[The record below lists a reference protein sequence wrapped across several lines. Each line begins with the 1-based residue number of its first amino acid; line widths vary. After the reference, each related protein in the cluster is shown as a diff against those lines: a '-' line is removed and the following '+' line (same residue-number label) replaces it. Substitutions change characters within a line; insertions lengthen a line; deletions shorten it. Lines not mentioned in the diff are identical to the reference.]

1 MLRGQKRI
9 VFLGERWRL
18 DRQGAAP
25 FWGGVRLRYPPQK
38 FSTILMLPN
47 KIKIG
52 QTVSLNTAEK
62 KLAYF
67 VARNRNARNRCL
79 NVVNLKVSPRDGVTI
94 DLEGVAGEL
103 AFCKMF
109 NLYPDLD
116 TDRMPPYPEFDAR
129 LSDGWTVDVKTTRYG
144 DGKLL
149 VDVRKGRKVDGVDFY
164 CLMTGEF
171 PGPYTFRGFMAKS
184 LLVRP
189 EKRGVVRGHEA
200 YMAEQSELAEDPFL
214 F

>member
-1 MLRGQKRI
+1 MT
-9 VFLGERWRL
+9 
-18 DRQGAAP
+18 P
-25 FWGGVRLRYPPQK
+25 
-38 FSTILMLPN
+38 SN

-52 QTVSLNTAEK
+52 QTVSLNTAER

-67 VARNRNARNRCL
+67 VARNRNRRNRCL

-116 TDRMPPYPEFDAR
+116 TDRMPPYPEFDAVLR
-129 LSDGWTVDVKTTRYG
+129 DGWTVDVKTTRYG

-171 PGPYTFRGFMAKS
+171 PGPYVFRGFMAKS
-184 LLVRP
+184 ILVRP
-189 EKRGVVRGHEA
+189 ERVRLMRGHEA
-200 YMAEQSELAEDPFL
+200 YVAEQGELEDDPQL

>member
-1 MLRGQKRI
+1 MAEKDCFSQRKANAG
-9 VFLGERWRL
+9 GET
-18 DRQGAAP
+18 GTP
-25 FWGGVRLRYPPQK
+25 FAGGVRLRYPPQK
-38 FSTILMLPN
+38 FSAFLTMPN

-52 QTVSLNTAEK
+52 QTISLCTAER

-79 NVVNLKVSPRDGVTI
+79 NVVNLKVSERDGVSI

-116 TDRMPPYPEFDAR
+116 TDRMPPYPEFDAVLR
-129 LSDGWTVDVKTTRYG
+129 DGWTVDVKTTRYD
-144 DGKLL
+144 DGRLL

-184 LLVRP
+184 VLVKP
-189 EKRGVVRGHEA
+189 ERKRIVSGHEA
-200 YMAEQSELAEDPFL
+200 YAADQSELDDDPQL

>member
-1 MLRGQKRI
+1 MPGT
-9 VFLGERWRL
+9 
-18 DRQGAAP
+18 P
-25 FWGGVRLRYPPQK
+25 FGVGFRLRYPPQK
-38 FSTILMLPN
+38 FFTILTPSN

-52 QTVSLNTAEK
+52 QTVSLNTAER

-67 VARNRNARNRCL
+67 VARNRNRRNRCL

-116 TDRMPPYPEFDAR
+116 TDRMPPYPEFDAVLR
-129 LSDGWTVDVKTTRYG
+129 DGWTVDVKTTRYG

-171 PGPYTFRGFMAKS
+171 PGPYVFRGFMAKS
-184 LLVRP
+184 ILVRT
-189 EKRGVVRGHEA
+189 ERVRLMRGHEA
-200 YMAEQSELAEDPFL
+200 YVAEQGELEDDPQL